1 MTEFLK
7 DKFSSRPAT
16 DKYRQNWE
24 QTFGRSPRE
33 ETVVAV
39 AGSQFQVRVT
49 LEAADGTTRTTVGDT
64 RTGRGRQMAHLR
76 TGQTWVDP
84 NLAVEICGECGDQRQ
99 VNGNCPH
106 CGADAE

>member
-16 DKYRQNWE
+16 AEYRQNWE
-24 QTFGRSPRE
+24 QTFGRVPRD

-49 LEAADGTTRTTVGDT
+49 LEAADGTTRTIVGDT
-64 RTGRGRQMAHLR
+64 RSRWRTCALVRCGRIL
-76 TGQTWVDP
+76 TNELPSVP
-84 NLAVEICGECGDQRQ
+84 
-99 VNGNCPH
+99 
-106 CGADAE
+106 